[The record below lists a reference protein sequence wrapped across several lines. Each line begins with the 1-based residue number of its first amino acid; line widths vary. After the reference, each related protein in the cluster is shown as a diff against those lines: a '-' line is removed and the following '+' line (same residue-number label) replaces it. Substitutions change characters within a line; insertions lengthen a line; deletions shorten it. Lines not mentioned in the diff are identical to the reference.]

1 MFRRQIELIGKEN
14 QEKLSQKSV
23 LIVGAGGLGNFLA
36 TIINCIGLK
45 KITIID
51 FDKIEIHNIH
61 RQIQFTKNDTGQN
74 KAKILGEKIKRCD
87 TQIEI
92 IEAKFTSTMDF
103 DVDLV
108 FDATDNF
115 EVRKEIDKFAKNHNI
130 PWIYA
135 SVDEFYGQVGF
146 FEKSSFDMFATK
158 TLSSKGQ
165 IPSMV
170 SLVASIESML
180 GIKYLIGEVKEE
192 ILYYIDFS
200 EDLNIKKFKF

>member
-1 MFRRQIELIGKEN
+1 MYRRQIELIGKEN
-14 QEKLSQKSV
+14 QEKLSKKSV

-61 RQIQFTKNDTGQN
+61 RQIQFTKNDIGQN

-92 IEAKFTSTMDF
+92 IEDKFNSTMDF
-103 DVDLV
+103 NGDLV

-115 EVRKEIDKFAKNHNI
+115 EVRKEIDTFAKRHNI

-165 IPSMV
+165 ISSMV
-170 SLVASIESML
+170 SLVASIEAML
-180 GIKYLIGEVKEE
+180 GIKYLIGELKEE
-192 ILYYIDFS
+192 ILYYIDFN

>member
-1 MFRRQIELIGKEN
+1 MFRRQIELLKEKHYLL
-14 QEKLSQKSV
+14 EDKKV

-61 RQIQFTKNDTGQN
+61 RQIQFTKNDIGQN
-74 KAKILGEKIKRCD
+74 KAKILGKKIKRCD

-92 IEAKFTSTMDF
+92 IEDKFNSIMDF

-115 EVRKEIDKFAKNHNI
+115 EVRKEIDKFAKNNNI

-158 TLSSKGQ
+158 NLSSKGQ
-165 IPSMV
+165 ISSMV
-170 SLVASIESML
+170 SLVASIEAML